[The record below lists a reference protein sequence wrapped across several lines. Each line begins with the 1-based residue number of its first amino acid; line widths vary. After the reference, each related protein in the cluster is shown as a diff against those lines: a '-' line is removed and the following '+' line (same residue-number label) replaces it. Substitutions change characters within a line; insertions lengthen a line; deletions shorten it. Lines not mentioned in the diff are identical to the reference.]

1 MNISNVIFIYAIIIA
16 IGGIYGYVTIK
27 SKHSIISGL
36 VTGIVLYLCSY
47 FYNLS
52 YQIPFWIS
60 SLGAV
65 YLTYTF
71 YKRYSIT
78 KKVIPSLLL
87 TLISLLVSILLFYL
101 KFKGK
106 INS

>member
-47 FYNLS
+47 FYNLN
-52 YQIPFWIS
+52 YQIPF
-60 SLGAV
+60 GFQV
-65 YLTYTF
+65 
-71 YKRYSIT
+71 
-78 KKVIPSLLL
+78 
-87 TLISLLVSILLFYL
+87 
-101 KFKGK
+101 
-106 INS
+106 